1 MSQIRFIYFLILS
14 LFPSCIYAHNE
25 DSGFSFP
32 VGYVFLIIIV
42 TVLLILYLNG
52 KGTQE
57 AQKNIKEAQKIKDY
71 EEYQLKLEKALE
83 GLISERIKY
92 AYKEEIKEIFGIRS
106 YNIGY
111 YEPSEYGSNKVK
123 TKILSMEE
131 LRWTDANG
139 NLLKDS
145 VYMCQ
150 LLNEKLYTKHRER
163 KVNISQEFIMRPP
176 SGFEKKSIFII
187 NGVYFSQ
194 DDCSWGKSSI
204 HGLTQY
210 TRYRFAEPILFN
222 GKINGIKYIDG
233 YPETRNH
240 TNSIKG

>member
-1 MSQIRFIYFLILS
+1 M
-14 LFPSCIYAHNE
+14 
-25 DSGFSFP
+25 
-32 VGYVFLIIIV
+32 
-42 TVLLILYLNG
+42 YLNG

-57 AQKNIKEAQKIKDY
+57 AQKKIKEAQKIKDY

-83 GLISERIKY
+83 GLDSEVIKS
-92 AYKEEIKEIFGIRS
+92 ANEREIKEMFGIRS
-106 YNIGY
+106 YDVGY
-111 YEPSEYGSNKVK
+111 YEPTEYELAAK
-123 TKILSMEE
+123 TKIVSMEE

-150 LLNEKLYTKHRER
+150 LLTKKLYTEHRKR
-163 KVNISQEFIMRPP
+163 KINISQKFIMEPP
-176 SGFEKKSIFII
+176 SGYEEKSIFII

-194 DDCSWGKSSI
+194 DDCSWGKLSI
-204 HGLTQY
+204 LGSTQY
-210 TRYRFAEPILFN
+210 TRHRFAEPILFN